1 MMHLFDLVAHLHIK
15 ETITNIQIVHHQA
28 RLMREAIGSLHPL
41 TPQLIMLNSGHTT
54 QDIHL
59 YLAITDRD
67 LPILPAMKEET
78 SRGIHIL
85 QA

>member
-1 MMHLFDLVAHLHIK
+1 MMHLFDLVALLHIK
-15 ETITNIQIVHHQA
+15 ETITNIQIVHHPAQ
-28 RLMREAIGSLHPL
+28 LMREAIGSLHPL
-41 TPQLIMLNSGHTT
+41 TPQAIMRNSGHTT

-59 YLAITDRD
+59 YQAITDRD

-85 QA
+85 QV